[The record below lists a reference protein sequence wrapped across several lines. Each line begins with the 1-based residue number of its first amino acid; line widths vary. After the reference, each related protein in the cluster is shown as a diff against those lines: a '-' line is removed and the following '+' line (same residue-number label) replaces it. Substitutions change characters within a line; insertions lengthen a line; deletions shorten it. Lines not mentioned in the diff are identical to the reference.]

1 MGVDIDLVIQ
11 GYKLTCAAPSWADAA
26 SVAATRALRL
36 VVSVRSV
43 TPRGVPVLAALVGGG
58 VGVGTGGE
66 GMPGGLGV
74 AAWRLGPM

>member
-43 TPRGVPVLAALVGGG
+43 TPRGMPVLAALVGGG
-58 VGVGTGGE
+58 EFGAFNVNLEPSNAV
-66 GMPGGLGV
+66 V
-74 AAWRLGPM
+74 AT

>member
-1 MGVDIDLVIQ
+1 LGVDIDLVIQ

-43 TPRGVPVLAALVGGG
+43 TPRGVPVLAA
-58 VGVGTGGE
+58 
-66 GMPGGLGV
+66 
-74 AAWRLGPM
+74 